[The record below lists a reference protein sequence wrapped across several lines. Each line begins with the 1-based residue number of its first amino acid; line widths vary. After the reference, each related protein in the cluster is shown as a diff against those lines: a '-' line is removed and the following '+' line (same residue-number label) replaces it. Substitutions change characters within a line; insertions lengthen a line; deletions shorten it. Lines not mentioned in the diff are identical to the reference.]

1 MSPRILVI
9 EDDPRVADLLR
20 RGLEFQ
26 GHEVILAA
34 DGPQG
39 RDRWAEGGFGAI
51 VLDVM
56 LPGINGIDLCAE
68 RRAAG
73 DLTPVI
79 VLTARDE
86 DRVRERGAAAGAD
99 AFVLKPFKYSDLV
112 GIVARLAGGT
122 GRRTESSG

>member
-1 MSPRILVI
+1 
-9 EDDPRVADLLR
+9 
-20 RGLEFQ
+20 
-26 GHEVILAA
+26 
-34 DGPQG
+34 
-39 RDRWAEGGFGAI
+39 
-51 VLDVM
+51 VM

-73 DLTPVI
+73 DRTPVI

-99 AFVLKPFKYSDLV
+99 AFVLKPFKYADLV